1 MASYPA
7 GRDPTV
13 YLPGIRFA
21 GLYHQNRYIWIFG
34 ELARSAFVDI
44 ELCIF
49 HIPDQQSRSQQCRLD
64 ASAGDLMKSITL
76 TSADD
81 VIVFSDFLFIFGSRK

>member
-49 HIPDQQSRSQQCRLD
+49 HIPD
-64 ASAGDLMKSITL
+64 
-76 TSADD
+76 
-81 VIVFSDFLFIFGSRK
+81 